1 MFDVLADAGNVLAN
15 GTLTV
20 SGDTVLNGGTLTY
33 NSSGADKD
41 AQFYGDADNNLLYLD
56 AGNDR
61 MGIGVSTPA
70 AKLEID
76 QNSSSGAIPVLDL
89 DQGDADEPFVNFVG
103 TSAADDSSSISSSTA
118 TDSAKFGAVMVKING
133 VEKWIRVYDDPT

>member
-1 MFDVLADAGNVLAN
+1 MFDVLADAGNILAN
-15 GTLTV
+15 GTFNVT
-20 SGDTVLNGGTLTY
+20 GDTVLNGGTLTY

-41 AQFYGDADNNLLYLD
+41 AQFYGDNDNNLIYLN
-56 AGNDR
+56 AGSDTV
-61 MGIGVSTPA
+61 GIGDTGVT
-70 AKLEID
+70 AKLVID
-76 QNSSSGAIPVLDL
+76 QNDGSGAIPVIEL